1 VLPLRRR
8 RSLTAGI
15 AAGCMA
21 AVTILLAQADGLDGF
36 GDWFLTSAL
45 RPLVIVVIAIVV
57 TLVARVVVRRFRRRL
72 EGTASLT
79 QEMNLQRAATLTQA
93 VSTSL
98 VVVIWAVAVLMLLG
112 EFNFNLGP
120 LLASAGVAGVALG
133 FGAQSLVKDTLSGFF
148 ILLENQF
155 GVGDNVELTTPS
167 GKVVGRVESLTLRVT
182 SLRAFDGTLHVV
194 PNGNIVVSSNR
205 SRGWA
210 RAIVDVRAAYGED
223 VDRLR
228 DVLEDLF
235 EELRADATIHEWIHD
250 GPNVLGVE
258 RMGHDA
264 IVMRVIADTR
274 PSKVMD
280 LERILRERITRR
292 LAERGI
298 QVPVVPV
305 APAPAGA
312 DGR

>member
-1 VLPLRRR
+1 MGAMEP
-8 RSLTAGI
+8 
-15 AAGCMA
+15 
-21 AVTILLAQADGLDGF
+21 LAQAAAEAAQGF
-36 GDWFLTSAL
+36 YDWFVDNAL

-57 TLVARVVVRRFRRRL
+57 TLVARVVVGRFRERL
-72 EGTASLT
+72 EQTASPTEEL
-79 QEMNLQRAATLTQA
+79 ELQRATTLTQA
-93 VSTSL
+93 VSTTL
-98 VVVIWAVAVLMLLG
+98 VVVIWAIAVLMLLG
-112 EFNFNLGP
+112 EFEFNLGP

-133 FGAQSLVKDTLSGFF
+133 FGAQSLVRDGLSGFF

-155 GVGDNVELTTPS
+155 AVGDTIELTTPS
-167 GKVVGRVESLTLRVT
+167 GKVSGRVESLTLRVT

-194 PNGNIVVSSNR
+194 PNGNIVVASNH

-210 RAIVDVRAAYGED
+210 RAIVDVRAAYDED
-223 VDRLR
+223 VDQLR
-228 DVLEDLF
+228 TTLEELF
-235 EELRADATIHEWIHD
+235 EELRADTAVKDSIQD
-250 GPNVLGVE
+250 GPSLLGVE

-274 PSKVMD
+274 PSKVLE

-298 QVPVVPV
+298 RVPVVPV

-312 DGR
+312 SE

>member
-1 VLPLRRR
+1 M
-8 RSLTAGI
+8 T
-15 AAGCMA
+15 M
-21 AVTILLAQADGLDGF
+21 LAQATEVTDRIDGF
-36 GDWFLTSAL
+36 GDWFVAYGLK
-45 RPLVIVVIAIVV
+45 PVLVVVFAVAV
-57 TLVARVVVRRFRRRL
+57 TAAARVVVSRFRRRL

-79 QEMNLQRAATLTQA
+79 QELNLQRAATLTHA
-93 VSTSL
+93 VSTTL
-98 VVVIWAVAVLMLLG
+98 VVLIWVIAVLMILG

-133 FGAQSLVKDTLSGFF
+133 FGAQSLVRDGLSGFF

-155 GVGDNVELTTPS
+155 GVGDTVELTTPS
-167 GKVVGRVESLTLRVT
+167 GKAIGRVESLTMRVT
-182 SLRAFDGTLHVV
+182 SVRAFDGSLSIV
-194 PNGNIVVSSNR
+194 PNGNIVVATNR

-210 RAIVDVRAAYGED
+210 RAIVDVRAAYDED

-228 DVLEDLF
+228 NVLEELF
-235 EELRADATIHEWIHD
+235 EELREDATVREWIHD
-250 GPNVLGVE
+250 GPSVLGVE

-264 IVMRVIADTR
+264 LVMRVTADTR

-280 LERILRERITRR
+280 VERILRERITRR

-298 QVPVVPV
+298 RVPVIPV